1 MCHHLNLSIVWYKD
15 IYPATKNAHSA
26 SSDVAGI
33 IDIMY
38 SFDAYIY
45 AMPFVGTWRMLASV
59 LTSNHAARFQ
69 LFTISL

>member
-45 AMPFVGTWRMLASV
+45 AMPFVGT
-59 LTSNHAARFQ
+59 
-69 LFTISL
+69 